1 MDNNELYH
9 FGVKGMRWGH
19 RKVRGH
25 AGPGK
30 YATRKR
36 QLAGDKRD
44 LDYLNKG
51 EHLSVGLTKKRQA
64 AYDKRDKAV
73 LEKRIAKNEQKNNKG
88 LSTKQKKV
96 LKVGAAA
103 AGTMLTVYGA
113 YKFSKWVDNQNVKL
127 ATHTGQEFASKFT
140 EQIRPKSPQ
149 FPGPAGMNRYSIG
162 QSSAFDAGNGLSKLV
177 TEKVYSPKRT
187 VRIKNAFEASKVNK
201 GKKSASDIFDYNK
214 TVSEILK
221 DEQVLGKGQSEFSK
235 SVRTSL
241 DMGGSIPDEILKYTK
256 KSRR

>member
-1 MDNNELYH
+1 MYNNELYH

-30 YATRKR
+30 YVTKKR
-36 QLAGDKRD
+36 QLEGDKKD
-44 LDYLNKG
+44 SQTLNNG
-51 EHLSVGLTKKRQA
+51 GHLSVGLTKKRQA

-73 LEKRIAKNEQKNNKG
+73 LEKRIAKNDQKNKG
-88 LSTKQKKV
+88 LSNKQKKV
-96 LKVGAAA
+96 LKIGATA
-103 AGTMLTVYGA
+103 AGTMLAVYGA